1 MTVQDVQK
9 QIFEEIND
17 PKNQIHLR
25 VQKKTLDRDEYLGSI
40 KKRCE
45 KDGLSEEETED
56 IVYLVDKSLWGF
68 GIIDDLIM
76 DPDISD
82 IRLMDENHVRIK
94 RLGKRYPANVKFNS
108 KEEYEK
114 YIDFITSRNNTNMS
128 VVNAAQVFTDKDS
141 CPTDILRFS
150 LVSDLVNTGDRPTLL
165 IRKIPKEKRSIE
177 KLEQYGLFTPEQ
189 YAYLKKRWQDGHGL
203 LVCGPN
209 GSGKTTLTNQVL
221 EETPHNKS
229 AVIIQESE
237 ELFCN
242 SHPEMVFRKVIPQ
255 KNGSAVSYALKD
267 LARLALMESFDI
279 IVVGEIKGDEAAE
292 LSYATYTGSQTMT
305 TVHSNSAI
313 EGYEKLIDY
322 ALDAQPNRTREHFA
336 KQFKSLDTVVYVESF
351 KCKEIYELGGYDNV
365 TQQYTFKEI
374 SFDKDTESNAIDV
387 ESKINDVAENT
398 TPVKENPIADEK
410 IEVPV
415 QVAEEPIQKPVQ
427 NCVPKQ
433 DHIKPVPSNRQ
444 EDVQQNKTNNC
455 NDGNGY
461 RNNSGNPNG
470 QNNNGKNN
478 PNNQNKQNHQNQN
491 WNRKQNDNKMVRN
504 ENRQNAPKP
513 FVQPANNND
522 GKSESSRESI
532 RKNESGERRFHN
544 NENSAVRPKEFNQH
558 NHNNENRSY
567 QNMNEDVQKNY
578 VDENRFINKE
588 EKSVVNNST
597 NNRDHWKE
605 TDNNN
610 NDHNSDRDILRHPNK
625 EEIPSYQGKP
635 QTSPNASNE
644 DEEFDLMSS
653 INSIAQFNKNA
664 SGQTDEESNDDLY

>member
-9 QIFEEIND
+9 QIFNEIND
-17 PKNQIHLR
+17 PKNQIHLK

-45 KDGLSEEETED
+45 KEGLSEEEIED
-56 IVYLVDKSLWGF
+56 IIFLVDKSLWGF

-94 RLGKRYPANVKFNS
+94 KLGKRYPANVKFNS

-165 IRKIPKEKRSIE
+165 IRKIPKEKRSVE

-189 YAYLKKRWQDGHGL
+189 YEYLKKRWKDGHGL

-209 GSGKTTLTNQVL
+209 GSGKTTLTNQIL
-221 EETPHNKS
+221 EETPHNRS

-336 KQFKSLDTVVYVESF
+336 KQFKSLDTVVYVEAF
-351 KCKEIYELGGYDNV
+351 KCKEIYELGGYDKA
-365 TQQYTFKEI
+365 TQQYTFTEI
-374 SFDKDTESNAIDV
+374 TFDKNADSNVIDSNIIDV
-387 ESKINDVAENT
+387 EPEINDVVKDPV
-398 TPVKENPIADEK
+398 PVKENKVSIANEMVKAPDHL
-410 IEVPV
+410 V
-415 QVAEEPIQKPVQ
+415 QKPVQ
-427 NCVPKQ
+427 KSVQNYVSKQ
-433 DHIKPVPSNRQ
+433 EYTEPASANAQESVRQDKPNHYK
-444 EDVQQNKTNNC
+444 EN
-455 NDGNGY
+455 NGY
-461 RNNSGNPNG
+461 RNNPNHQNG
-470 QNNNGKNN
+470 QNN
-478 PNNQNKQNHQNQN
+478 PNKQNHQNQN

-504 ENRQNAPKP
+504 DNRQNIQKP
-513 FVQPANNND
+513 VTNNIND
-522 GKSESSRESI
+522 SEKMETFRES
-532 RKNESGERRFHN
+532 GRRNDSEKREFHN
-544 NENSAVRPKEFNQH
+544 NENGETRVREFNRNDH
-558 NHNNENRSY
+558 ENRSF
-567 QNMNEDVQKNY
+567 NHMNEHVQKN
-578 VDENRFINKE
+578 DGENHFVNRE
-588 EKSVVNNST
+588 ERPVVNNNS
-597 NNRDHWKE
+597 NGYDHRKEVDNRSYDFDH
-605 TDNNN
+605 
-610 NDHNSDRDILRHPNK
+610 DHLRNPNK
-625 EEIPSYQGKP
+625 EEIPSYQEKP
-635 QTSPNASNE
+635 QASSNVSNE

-664 SGQTDEESNDDLY
+664 SGESETESDDDLY